1 MSHESELQIA
11 VHLMMEKFKH
21 YLLFKLHG
29 NVSEQVKMLM
39 IVFRFRS
46 SFQVFLQT
54 LPGGQKEVDCVQLL
68 GLGIDFCNSYRVSL
82 SEASLRD
89 RKPQKSHPYLVQEK
103 TRMLMESLV
112 ISTISYM
119 GTLYVSLPSNQ
130 KKIQKMM
137 NLAARTV
144 LCTHPRTHVEE
155 MLLELY

>member
-11 VHLMMEKFKH
+11 VHHMIEKFKH

-89 RKPQKSHPYLVQEK
+89 RKPQKSQTLLGPGEGKDAHGVPGYQHHQLHGHALCELTLKPEEDTKDDEPCSQN
-103 TRMLMESLV
+103 
-112 ISTISYM
+112 STLHSSKNPCRRDA
-119 GTLYVSLPSNQ
+119 T
-130 KKIQKMM
+130 
-137 NLAARTV
+137 
-144 LCTHPRTHVEE
+144 
-155 MLLELY
+155 